1 MISAWISSSKT
12 SSIVTIPQTLC
23 RGGCVPA
30 AMEGLGEAEQQL
42 TIKRSISSEMELR
55 AGSSAAGTQPPL
67 HNVCGIV
74 TMEDVLE
81 ELIQAE
87 IMDETDVYTDNKTH
101 HIVKRGMREL
111 SEVRD
116 NP

>member
-1 MISAWISSSKT
+1 
-12 SSIVTIPQTLC
+12 
-23 RGGCVPA
+23 
-30 AMEGLGEAEQQL
+30 
-42 TIKRSISSEMELR
+42 
-55 AGSSAAGTQPPL
+55 
-67 HNVCGIV
+67 
-74 TMEDVLE
+74 MEDVLE

-116 NP
+116 KP